1 MFKKKRCQFIILPAT
16 AYRLC
21 FKEPE
26 TSGCPSTSPISTT
39 VTYPPTTQ
47 STTVTYPPT
56 TPTTTVTYP
65 PTAPS
70 TSVTYP
76 PTWGPP
82 TSVTT
87 APNCCEAPWL
97 DATET
102 KAILGITDA
111 PCYANFGQMDGW
123 SNYKCNEAG
132 GYTIHFTSDDQ
143 DLDGLFLHTLLS
155 QGMYGQFL
163 STSFNAK
170 FVFDIFLNIMSV
182 VTFPYF

>member
-1 MFKKKRCQFIILPAT
+1 MPAT

-26 TSGCPSTSPISTT
+26 TSGCPSTSPTPTT
-39 VTYPPTTQ
+39 VTYPPVT
-47 STTVTYPPT
+47 SPTTVTYPPVPSPT
-56 TPTTTVTYP
+56 TPSTTVTY
-65 PTAPS
+65 
-70 TSVTYP
+70 
-76 PTWGPP
+76 PP

-87 APNCCEAPWL
+87 APNCCELPWL

-102 KAILGITDA
+102 KAILGISDA
-111 PCYANFGQMDGW
+111 PCYANLGMLDGW

-155 QGMYGQFL
+155 QGMYGQF
-163 STSFNAK
+163 FHC
-170 FVFDIFLNIMSV
+170 
-182 VTFPYF
+182 

>member
-1 MFKKKRCQFIILPAT
+1 MPAT

-26 TSGCPSTSPISTT
+26 TSGCPSTSPMSTT
-39 VTYPPTTQ
+39 VTYPPTSP
-47 STTVTYPPT
+47 STTEIYPPT
-56 TPTTTVTYP
+56 SPTTTTY
-65 PTAPS
+65 
-70 TSVTYP
+70 
-76 PTWGPP
+76 PP

-87 APNCCEAPWL
+87 ASNCCELPWL

-102 KAILGITDA
+102 KAILGISDA
-111 PCYANFGQMDGW
+111 PCYANFGMLDGW

-155 QGMYGQFL
+155 QGMYGQF
-163 STSFNAK
+163 F
-170 FVFDIFLNIMSV
+170 
-182 VTFPYF
+182 YC